1 MDSTATAYRPSQG
14 SPSRDEM
21 SSRWMCASAC
31 HRAKHR
37 CCWVFI
43 MSESATHRPRI
54 LIADDSDV
62 CRTVLAILLKNIG
75 FEVTSVV
82 NGSEALMKLRAQA
95 FDLAI
100 LDNDMPVLDGLGTLA
115 ELRKFAPDL
124 PVAIVSGTLS
134 PELRARYTGHG
145 IEAIYDKPVDPRKL
159 RDQIPAILEGRQ
171 RKAREAAGGN
181 RAVSRAPFMV
191 LGASDAALEKPVF
204 AGGSAQVRKL
214 VADFGRIR
222 DFRAA
227 ATISGREGAAFLD
240 VAVALAEEKDAVLLA
255 CPAEHIDAARL
266 SRMFTPALQ
275 HRRPI
280 LLIVL
285 NSEQLVAAQQELL
298 DNLIAGE
305 GELTAFGGRVRV
317 ILCAEASLT
326 ALADAGDFSE
336 MLLMRAGAM
345 KLTIPALS
353 ARVEDVAQIARAVLR
368 RVGAGPTKFTPAAL
382 AWLESAQWTGDYLQL
397 HRTVN
402 IARRALPEALE
413 LDLGDLEQARAA
425 EPGWSRPL
433 YHDVLLSTLRG
444 E

>member
-1 MDSTATAYRPSQG
+1 MKGR
-14 SPSRDEM
+14 R
-21 SSRWMCASAC
+21 RV
-31 HRAKHR
+31 RAGLPAGGGA
-37 CCWVFI
+37 VLFPPI
-43 MSESATHRPRI
+43 MSESAAPRPRI

-62 CRTVLAILLKNIG
+62 CRTVLAILLKNTG

-82 NGSEALMKLRAQA
+82 NGQEALAKLHAQP

-115 ELRKFAPDL
+115 ALRKFAPEL

-134 PELRARYTGHG
+134 PELRARYEGHS

-159 RDQIPAILEGRQ
+159 RDQIPAILEGRK
-171 RKAREAAGGN
+171 RKAREAAGGDDV
-181 RAVSRAPFMV
+181 AHAPFLA

-204 AGGSAQVRKL
+204 AGGSSQVRKL

-222 DFRAA
+222 DFRVA
-227 ATISGREGAAFLD
+227 ATISGRAGAAFLD

-255 CPAEHIDAARL
+255 CPAEQVGAERLARI
-266 SRMFTPALQ
+266 FAPALR
-275 HRRPI
+275 HKRPV

-285 NSEQLVAAQQELL
+285 NAERLGAAQQELL

-305 GELTAFGGRVRV
+305 GELADFNGRVRV

-326 ALADAGDFSE
+326 ALADAGEFSE

-345 KLTIPALS
+345 KLAIPALA
-353 ARVEDVAQIARAVLR
+353 ARVEDVPQIARAVLR
-368 RVGAGPTKFTPAAL
+368 RVGAGPMNFTPAAL
-382 AWLESAQWTGDYLQL
+382 AWLAGADWAGDYLQL
-397 HRTVN
+397 HRTVD
-402 IARRALPEALE
+402 IARRARPEATE
-413 LDLGDLEQARAA
+413 LAVAELEQARAG
-425 EPGWSRPL
+425 EPGWAQPL
-433 YHDVLLSTLRG
+433 YHDLLWSTLGG